1 MSFFVYIHTCPNGKK
16 YVGVTTQD
24 KPEYR
29 WGEGKNYRNNNHFNN
44 AIQKYGWDNIKHE
57 YFKTESKDLMFYW
70 EKILIYYHNTMN
82 HDNGYNLTSGGDS
95 CFDFSEET
103 KKKISDAGKGR
114 KLSDDHKRKLIESN
128 KSRKGVF
135 HHSDET
141 KQKISESGKG
151 RQSPTKGMK
160 MPPRSEE
167 YRKKISE
174 ANRKR
179 KYSEETKRKISEANK
194 GRKMTD
200 EQKMNISNAQKGR
213 THSEETKRKMSEARK
228 LYWENKRKN
237 NT

>member
-16 YVGVTTQD
+16 YVGVTRRT
-24 KPEYR
+24 PEER
-29 WGEGKNYRNNNHFNN
+29 WGEGKGYRNNKHFTS
-44 AIQKYGWDNIKHE
+44 AINKYGWDNIEHE

-70 EKILIYYHNTMN
+70 EKILIYYHNTLN
-82 HDNGYNLTSGGDS
+82 REFGYNKTSGGDS
-95 CFDFSEET
+95 CFEFSEET
-103 KKKISDAGKGR
+103 KRKISEAGKGR
-114 KLSDDHKRKLIESN
+114 KLSDDHRIKLITVNEA
-128 KSRKGVF
+128 RKGVF
-135 HHSDET
+135 KHSEET
-141 KQKISESGKG
+141 KNKISNSAKGRVAWNKG
-151 RQSPTKGMK
+151 RQ

-167 YRKKISE
+167 YRRKISE

-194 GRKMTD
+194 GRKMTE